1 MVVLVGL
8 TPSKETPATDSARR
22 RIVVLLLPLAAMLF
36 ASAGFAAGASRA
48 PASGPGSTIAN
59 ANGPVGNGVPLPPTD
74 AQLATVDIGFAAD
87 MLDHHD
93 QIIELAN
100 FTASHAT
107 TDLVRSLALGI
118 VASQQYEKGQLEGF
132 LRSRGVTR
140 PLVPER
146 LVMAWMGTPVPQAN
160 MPGYLP
166 KTETI
171 ALYNLT
177 GAELDRRFLELAIRH
192 HEGGVHM
199 AEDAAARTRDPW
211 LRNLADAMVV
221 AQREEVND
229 ATAALSG

>member
-8 TPSKETPATDSARR
+8 TEAVESPARHR
-22 RIVVLLLPLAAMLF
+22 FVILLLPLVGMFCAT
-36 ASAGFAAGASRA
+36 AGFAIGSSRSSGTASSGALA
-48 PASGPGSTIAN
+48 EPSTFAV
-59 ANGPVGNGVPLPPTD
+59 AHEPTD
-74 AQLATVDIGFAAD
+74 AQLATIDIGFAAD

-107 TDLVRSLALGI
+107 TDLVRSLALGV

-132 LRSRGVTR
+132 LRGRGVTR
-140 PLVPER
+140 PNGPDR
-146 LVMAWMGTPVPQAN
+146 LVMGWMGPPVARDA

-166 KTETI
+166 KTDMIE
-171 ALYNLT
+171 LYNLDGPT
-177 GAELDRRFLELAIRH
+177 LDRRFLELTIRH

-199 AEDAAARTRDPW
+199 AQDAAARSRDPW
-211 LRNLADAMVV
+211 LRNLAAAMVV
-221 AQREEVND
+221 AQQEEIND